1 MSTEISVL
9 SMILKSI
16 DQITDEEKPDMFFID
31 FGQFLFDCDEQLRS
45 KRREDHHD
53 WFAAKGLRHA
63 PAAPRGWL
71 EGDPGL
77 YAVHLAGP
85 DDPRVAEYTAR
96 FENAD
101 GSSLEPEVYQ
111 MNLLPYQ
118 SWLDHGGP
126 DRLARDLADDD

>member
-1 MSTEISVL
+1 MP
-9 SMILKSI
+9 MILKSV
-16 DQITDEEKPDMFFID
+16 DQIMDEEKRDMFFID
-31 FGQFLFDCDEQLRS
+31 FGRFLLDHDKQS
-45 KRREDHHD
+45 MSQRRQEHFD
-53 WFAAKGLRHA
+53 WFAAKDLRHA
-63 PAAPRGWL
+63 SAAPRGWL

-77 YAVHLAGP
+77 YAVYFTGP

-111 MNLLPYQ
+111 MSLLPYQ

-126 DRLARDLADDD
+126 DRLAREFADDE

>member
-1 MSTEISVL
+1 MP
-9 SMILKSI
+9 MILKSI
-16 DQITDEEKPDMFFID
+16 DQIMDEEKRDMYFVD
-31 FGQFLFDCDEQLRS
+31 FSRLLFSGDRQLMEQHRQ
-45 KRREDHHD
+45 EHFD
-53 WFAAKGLRHA
+53 WFASKELRHA

-77 YAVHLAGP
+77 YAVYFAGQ

-126 DRLARDLADDD
+126 DRLAREFADDE

>member
-1 MSTEISVL
+1 MP
-9 SMILKSI
+9 MILKSV
-16 DQITDEEKPDMFFID
+16 DQIMDEEKRDMFFLD
-31 FGQFLFDCDEQLRS
+31 FGQFRFDGDEQLRL
-45 KRREDHHD
+45 KRREEHFD

-77 YAVHLAGP
+77 YAVYFTGP
-85 DDPRVAEYTAR
+85 DDPCVAEYTAR

-111 MNLLPYQ
+111 VSLLPYQ

-126 DRLARDLADDD
+126 DRLARDLADDGDLADDE